1 MSILFD
7 TELSDRLVRLGDASG
22 ASYRGA
28 RPFPHIVIDDF
39 LPVEPVEQAVA
50 AFPAPDDLDWQ
61 QFRNADEKKLAYNV
75 VERMPPPIR
84 ELLYFLNSA
93 SVLDFLERL
102 TGISGLIPDPY
113 FTGGG
118 LHQIERGGHL
128 GVHADFN
135 VYERL
140 RLDRR
145 LNLLLYLNHDWE
157 EEWGGHL
164 ELWNSGMTTCERRVL
179 PIFNRCVIFSTM
191 DLSYHGHPDPLR
203 CPPHRTRRS
212 LATYYY
218 SNGRPVEEQSAAHNT
233 LFRERPQEGILLRG
247 SRTARRLAAA
257 LIPPIVTDTI
267 RRRKKRPRNHG
278 GR

>member
-1 MSILFD
+1 M
-7 TELSDRLVRLGDASG
+7 
-22 ASYRGA
+22 
-28 RPFPHIVIDDF
+28 
-39 LPVEPVEQAVA
+39 
-50 AFPAPDDLDWQ
+50 
-61 QFRNADEKKLAYNV
+61 
-75 VERMPPPIR
+75 
-84 ELLYFLNSA
+84 
-93 SVLDFLERL
+93 LDFLERL

-118 LHQIERGGHL
+118 VHQIERGGHL

-145 LNLLLYLNHDWE
+145 LNLLLYLNRDWQ

-179 PIFNRCVIFSTM
+179 PIFNRCVIFSTT
-191 DLSYHGHPDPLR
+191 DSSYHGHPDPLR

-218 SNGRPVEEQSAAHNT
+218 SNGRPVEEQSDGHST
-233 LFRERPQEGILLRG
+233 LFRERPHESIMLRS

-257 LIPPIVTDTI
+257 LMPPIVTNAF
-267 RRRKKRPRNHG
+267 RRRRRG
-278 GR
+278 GINRGGD